1 MPFIPAAELLGI
13 QNNNFQVASC
23 GELRFKINIFHHK

>member
-13 QNNNFQVASC
+13 QNNNLFPAEQA
-23 GELRFKINIFHHK
+23 GPIAAQ

>member
-13 QNNNFQVASC
+13 QNNK
-23 GELRFKINIFHHK
+23 EMKIFFSLWIRLENSLVR